1 MRYEI
6 RREEEIKQSLNL
18 QTSDFRLRSGFTLL
32 EVIAAIFL
40 ITVGII
46 GSYSLITQTISSST
60 FSKDKLIAA
69 YLAQE
74 GIEIVRNIRDTNWL
88 ERISLDPANLWDEGL
103 TNCSGVCDGTTGNGC
118 MVDYNHS
125 YSPADPY
132 HPVLPQYTG
141 DVLNIDSNGFYSYST
156 VLPFTPT
163 KFKRKVV
170 INPNGSDILNVCV
183 YVEWQEKGITHST
196 VARED
201 LYQWRY

>member
-1 MRYEI
+1 MEKSNNSTI
-6 RREEEIKQSLNL
+6 NK
-18 QTSDFRLRSGFTLL
+18 GFTIL
-32 EVIAAIFL
+32 EVIVAIFL
-40 ITVGII
+40 LTVGIF
-46 GSYSLITQTISSST
+46 GSYALITQTIFSST
-60 FSKDKLIAA
+60 QVSEKLIAS

-88 ERISLDPANLWDEGL
+88 ERLEDPVHPWDEGL
-103 TNCSGVCDGTTGNGC
+103 TNCSGSCNGTTGNGC
-118 MVDYNHS
+118 IVDYNHS
-125 YSPADPY
+125 YDPADPY

-141 DVLNIDSNGFYSYST
+141 VDVLNIDNSGFFYVYS
-156 VLPFTPT
+156 VGTPT

-196 VARED
+196 MVRED